1 MQCALLE
8 LLMQPKGLCK
18 AWCHEVSTDAVTAAR
33 QSAILGF
40 GVFQVLERYGF
51 RKLSVGENVI
61 LQTTSV
67 ATATM
72 PLAAGMQFIQYIIL
86 RIVQHFTELV
96 GLLTDIIATYSKM
109 TS

>member
-1 MQCALLE
+1 M
-8 LLMQPKGLCK
+8 KF
-18 AWCHEVSTDAVTAAR
+18 STDAVTAAR
-33 QSAILGF
+33 QSSILGF

-72 PLAAGMQFIQYIIL
+72 PLAAGKFYPVHHPLHCATL
-86 RIVQHFTELV
+86 R
-96 GLLTDIIATYSKM
+96 
-109 TS
+109 